1 MSLRAMVRR
10 EPVRRTP
17 VERTVDTVVRMAA
30 DVRGQVAD
38 LDIRG
43 KVADLHIPGKVA
55 DLHIPGKVA
64 DFDIPGKLIEARREL
79 AARIDP
85 GMPRRRRRRAL
96 WIGLLGAALAGG
108 TYAALARLGS
118 EHTFAAIEAGPA
130 GAPISAVPTE
140 PDPVGS
146 PPR

>member
-38 LDIRG
+38 LDIR
-43 KVADLHIPGKVA
+43 GKVA